1 MNISNVFPRKWR
13 SVDHVRRPAIAFR
26 HPARARWSCGAST
39 FGVRSLAEA
48 VTAQRARRVDAASMR
63 STARREC
70 RGEDSATT
78 RDDDAQARGL
88 AMLADTRKTA
98 GSSREA
104 LRSSIVARFSE
115 DESLMET
122 FGPVLSIVDALERM
136 YEEYSVTSTSG
147 TLRIRALGAS
157 DAFELARWRTFAALA
172 VLLENCERVEVEFIG
187 PTLRRLDPGV
197 VCEATSTDGSGRLRI
212 QAIRGLYPEVS
223 DVASASASEAAAYD
237 VVVAFNAGLPVGGD
251 WARAIERI
259 VSEHVDAFAANA
271 PSLGNVAPPFW
282 VSDYNE
288 EAIDIAFAFLRHV
301 VQRVLESRNVDSRA
315 EAIYLEPYS
324 NAAYQ
329 SRKRIS
335 ACTVPAHANAYAC
348 AFVGLSRLEE

>member
-1 MNISNVFPRKWR
+1 M
-13 SVDHVRRPAIAFR
+13 
-26 HPARARWSCGAST
+26 
-39 FGVRSLAEA
+39 
-48 VTAQRARRVDAASMR
+48 
-63 STARREC
+63 
-70 RGEDSATT
+70 
-78 RDDDAQARGL
+78 
-88 AMLADTRKTA
+88 
-98 GSSREA
+98 
-104 LRSSIVARFSE
+104 
-115 DESLMET
+115 
-122 FGPVLSIVDALERM
+122 
-136 YEEYSVTSTSG
+136 
-147 TLRIRALGAS
+147 
-157 DAFELARWRTFAALA
+157 
-172 VLLENCERVEVEFIG
+172 
-187 PTLRRLDPGV
+187 
-197 VCEATSTDGSGRLRI
+197 
-212 QAIRGLYPEVS
+212 
-223 DVASASASEAAAYD
+223 
-237 VVVAFNAGLPVGGD
+237 GGD

-335 ACTVPAHANAYAC
+335 SCTVPAHANAYAC

>member
-1 MNISNVFPRKWR
+1 MSPPTFPT
-13 SVDHVRRPAIAFR
+13 FR
-26 HPARARWSCGAST
+26 NNSDPQMLWVLSGAST

-187 PTLRRLDPGV
+187 PTLRRLYPGV

-223 DVASASASEAAAYD
+223 DVASASATEAAAYD

>member
-1 MNISNVFPRKWR
+1 MELRRVDVWR
-13 SVDHVRRPAIAFR
+13 QVVAVSG
-26 HPARARWSCGAST
+26 ARAR
-39 FGVRSLAEA
+39 
-48 VTAQRARRVDAASMR
+48 MR

-88 AMLADTRKTA
+88 AMLTDTRKTA

-136 YEEYSVTSTSG
+136 YEEYSVASASG

-157 DAFELARWRTFAALA
+157 DAFELARWRTFAALT

-187 PTLRRLDPGV
+187 PTLRRLDPRV
-197 VCEATSTDGSGRLRI
+197 VCEATSTIGSGRLRI

-223 DVASASASEAAAYD
+223 EMASASASDEAAAYD

-251 WARAIERI
+251 WTRAIERT
-259 VSEHVDAFAANA
+259 VSEHIDAFAANA

-288 EAIDIAFAFLRHV
+288 EAIDMAFAFLRHV

-324 NAAYQ
+324 NAASQ

-335 ACTVPAHANAYAC
+335 SCTVPAHANAYAC